1 MEEQSQQTCS
11 PSDTT
16 HLRET
21 RRASEMDLYRL
32 SGGSMLA
39 ITFFCWR
46 RRWSE
51 GFQACHI
58 VDHAS
63 ACQLLPCRLLPAG
76 RGWTP
81 HTTGDPSACGDKT
94 SMHGGSLVLYVFFL
108 SSSLFFFF
116 SVASKTLSMATTRQG
131 NESQPQNST
140 CHVH

>member
-16 HLRET
+16 HIRET

-58 VDHAS
+58 VDHAR
-63 ACQLLPCRLLPAG
+63 APG
-76 RGWTP
+76 
-81 HTTGDPSACGDKT
+81 
-94 SMHGGSLVLYVFFL
+94 
-108 SSSLFFFF
+108 
-116 SVASKTLSMATTRQG
+116 
-131 NESQPQNST
+131 ESQTPSMST
-140 CHVH
+140 AAMSPAAMSPAASWPRLDTTHHR